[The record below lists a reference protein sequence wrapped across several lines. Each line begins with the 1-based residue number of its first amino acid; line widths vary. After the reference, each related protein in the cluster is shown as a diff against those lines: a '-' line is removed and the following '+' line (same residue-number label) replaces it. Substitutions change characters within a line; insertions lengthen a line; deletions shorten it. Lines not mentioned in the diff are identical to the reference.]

1 MQTYEIDDL
10 ATLRNVVTALIH
22 AYKGNGIDPATVKTT
37 PLTLYVRNSAKRYI
51 KRLILFM
58 KKQSKRQWKI

>member
-37 PLTLYVRNSAKRYI
+37 PLTLYVRNSA
-51 KRLILFM
+51 ILCESFDDDV
-58 KKQSKRQWKI
+58 RVALRRGNVR